1 MSATESSTTSSS
13 NAILVFA
20 NRTNDNNYN
29 IIIIAHVLCFDNDRA
44 VHMKRR
50 AALAAS
56 TLE

>member
-20 NRTNDNNYN
+20 NRTNDNN